1 MRILYFAD
9 IRFPLE
15 RANGI
20 QTIET
25 CYALAGR
32 GHSVQLVV
40 RPDTET
46 PARDPLEYYGLPPR
60 KGLTIERAPV
70 SGPAFARRIGYLAF
84 AAGRASG
91 AGRADIVMTRDLTV
105 ASLVLHL
112 PSRPPLVRVAWLC
125 ARGRGSA
132 ADPGVYSHATRGVEA
147 GTAGQA

>member
-1 MRILYFAD
+1 VRILYFAD

-70 SGPAFARRIGYLAF
+70 SGPP
-84 AAGRASG
+84 
-91 AGRADIVMTRDLTV
+91 
-105 ASLVLHL
+105 L
-112 PSRPPLVRVAWLC
+112 PD
-125 ARGRGSA
+125 GSA
-132 ADPGVYSHATRGVEA
+132 TSRSPPDVHLARAARTS
-147 GTAGQA
+147 